1 MKRIKHLKKNSHRI
15 ISFLLAILMFLGFV
29 PTTMVRADENDLTVL
44 QSIHSDIGEIDE
56 AYSYFSIGTVQ
67 SSVEERGRY
76 ALTIYRDGNTELEA
90 SVELKSVD
98 VSAKYGEDYIMSEK
112 STREEEELTDKTLLK
127 MVADEENKKRLMK

>member
-1 MKRIKHLKKNSHRI
+1 
-15 ISFLLAILMFLGFV
+15 MFLGFV
-29 PTTMVRADENDLTVL
+29 PTTMVRAEENDLTVL

-112 STREEEELTDKTLLK
+112 STREEEELTDKTLLE
-127 MVADEENKKRLMK
+127 MVADEENKKKVDEIEETFEQAVQDSIDT